1 MNTYQQNIKLRDD
14 MLSGQQNLVKTYIMF
29 VDDLE
34 HLKEE
39 SLKMKI
45 FILKKF
51 EDGKYPKDVDFKI
64 NEKETYNE
72 LLFRMWAD
80 NFDYVK
86 RAKDKTL
93 SNGIGQD
100 VPIRH
105 HKTNKIMRWVDRP
118 VLSQV
123 STKKMIFKNLL
134 KRVDKLADMTD
145 TELEDLII
153 ECDMWYKC

>member
-14 MLSGQQNLVKTYIMF
+14 MLSGQQDLVKTYIMF

-39 SLKMKI
+39 SIKMKA
-45 FILKKF
+45 FILKRF
-51 EDGKYPKDVDFKI
+51 EDKQYPKDVDFKI
-64 NEKETYNE
+64 NEIETYNE

-80 NFDYVK
+80 KF
-86 RAKDKTL
+86 A
-93 SNGIGQD
+93 NGVGQD
-100 VPIRH
+100 VPIKQ
-105 HKTNKIMRWVDRP
+105 HKTNEIMRWVDRP

-134 KRVDKLADMTD
+134 ERGDLLADMSD

-153 ECDMWYKC
+153 ECDMWHKC

>member
-1 MNTYQQNIKLRDD
+1 MNTYQKNIKLRDD
-14 MLSGQQNLVKTYIMF
+14 MLSGQQDVVKTYIMF

-39 SLKMKI
+39 SLKMKA
-45 FILKKF
+45 FILKRF
-51 EDGKYPKDVDFKI
+51 ENKEYPKNLGYKI
-64 NEKETYNE
+64 NEKDTFNE

-86 RAKDKTL
+86 RAKDGTL
-93 SNGIGQD
+93 AHGIGQD
-100 VPIRH
+100 VPIKH
-105 HKTNKIMRWVDRP
+105 HKTNEIMRWVDRP

-123 STKKMIFKNLL
+123 STKKRIFKNLL
-134 KRVDKLADMTD
+134 ERGDSLADMSD

-153 ECDMWYKC
+153 ECDMWHKC

>member
-14 MLSGQQNLVKTYIMF
+14 MLSGQQDLVKTYIMF

-51 EDGKYPKDVDFKI
+51 EDGKYPKGVDFKI

-80 NFDYVK
+80 KF
-86 RAKDKTL
+86 AKH
-93 SNGIGQD
+93 IGFKD